1 MMCKSSVQPLPLA
14 ARTTYYFA
22 PVHVTEGREWVSPD
36 SGSSTREEA
45 ERKAVEF
52 ARACPAWAQE
62 NPLVRISRFRLVE
75 DNQ

>member
-1 MMCKSSVQPLPLA
+1 VCKSTAQPLPLA

-22 PVHVTEGREWVSPD
+22 PVYVTEGREWVSPD
-36 SGSSTREEA
+36 SGSSVREEA

-52 ARACPAWAQE
+52 ARAHPGWAHE
-62 NPLVRISRFRLVE
+62 NPLVRISRFQLVE